1 MIRAG
6 AGTGKRARACD
17 DTATAAEESAM
28 TPNRS
33 NPSPAAPPRVRH
45 RPASPNAGRRLRAA
59 CTAAAL
65 FATLA
70 MAGCATDAR
79 LRDSERRA
87 LYLQH
92 AGAPMPSFRYFGSIN
107 GWTPLGDDMLAI
119 WTRPSEAVL
128 LTLEGSCPDLEWATA
143 ISLTSQFRTVYA
155 KFDRVVPLGSNTGAF
170 PCPIR
175 EIRPLDVRAL
185 RDAQRE
191 MRTDVREAPRDE
203 AAPSN

>member
-1 MIRAG
+1 MRP
-6 AGTGKRARACD
+6 
-17 DTATAAEESAM
+17 EPM
-28 TPNRS
+28 TP
-33 NPSPAAPPRVRH
+33 RH
-45 RPASPNAGRRLRAA
+45 RASIRRRETHLACAA
-59 CTAAAL
+59 VAL
-65 FATLA
+65 MATLSA
-70 MAGCATDAR
+70 AGCATDSR
-79 LRDSERRA
+79 LREGERKA

-92 AGAPMPSFRYFGSIN
+92 AGAPVPSFRHIGSIN

-128 LTLEGSCPDLEWATA
+128 LTLNGPCPELDFATA

-155 KFDRVVPLGSNTGAF
+155 KFDRVVPIGSIGSASIVI

-191 MRTDVREAPRDE
+191 MRKDVREAPRDE
-203 AAPSN
+203 AAPAR

>member
-1 MIRAG
+1 
-6 AGTGKRARACD
+6 
-17 DTATAAEESAM
+17 M

-33 NPSPAAPPRVRH
+33 NPSPTTSLRSMPSNAA
-45 RPASPNAGRRLRAA
+45 RRIRAA
-59 CTAAAL
+59 YAAVAL
-65 FATLA
+65 LATLA
-70 MAGCATDAR
+70 AAGCATDAR

-92 AGAPMPSFRYFGSIN
+92 AGEPVPSFRYFGSIS
-107 GWTPLGDDMLAI
+107 GWTPLGDDALAL

-128 LTLEGSCPDLEWATA
+128 LTLNGPCPDLEFATA
-143 ISLTSQFRTVYA
+143 ISLSSQFRTVYA
-155 KFDRVVPLGSNTGAF
+155 KFDRVVPISPTGPSSVAI

-185 RDAQRE
+185 RDAQRG
-191 MRTDVREAPRDE
+191 MRTDVREAPRDD

>member
-1 MIRAG
+1 
-6 AGTGKRARACD
+6 
-17 DTATAAEESAM
+17 M
-28 TPNRS
+28 TPIRTI
-33 NPSPAAPPRVRH
+33 PPRAAHAIAR
-45 RPASPNAGRRLRAA
+45 RASRASRLRRGLRAA
-59 CTAAAL
+59 CAAAAL
-65 FATLA
+65 VA
-70 MAGCATDAR
+70 MLGAAGCATDR
-79 LRDSERRA
+79 GLRDEERRA

-128 LTLEGSCPDLEWATA
+128 LTLSGTCPELEFATA

-155 KFDRVVPLGSNTGAF
+155 KFDRVVPVPSGGASSVVI

-175 EIRPLDVRAL
+175 EIRPLDVKAL

-191 MRTDVREAPRDE
+191 MRTDVREAPRDP
-203 AAPSN
+203 AAPSD

>member
-1 MIRAG
+1 VRLPPPPPPPRQSLAMEIKMTPDCTTPPDMAP
-6 AGTGKRARACD
+6 
-17 DTATAAEESAM
+17 SAM
-28 TPNRS
+28 RS
-33 NPSPAAPPRVRH
+33 SSIDTQRKARVLAVVAGLVVAIAA
-45 RPASPNAGRRLRAA
+45 S
-59 CTAAAL
+59 
-65 FATLA
+65 
-70 MAGCATDAR
+70 GCATDRA
-79 LRDSERRA
+79 LRDEQRRA

-92 AGAPMPSFRYFGSIN
+92 AGAPVPSFRYIGSIN
-107 GWTPLGDDMLAI
+107 GWTPLGDDMLAV

-128 LTLEGSCPDLEWATA
+128 LTLNGPCQELEFATA

-155 KFDRVVPLGSNTGAF
+155 KFDRVVPVSAGGIPNIVI

-203 AAPSN
+203 PTPSN